1 MQIAKIKMQ
10 NEKLKQIRQDKELE
24 YGSFD
29 ANMNYIGKAWSA
41 LLGLETDIP
50 GHMVANM
57 YVVAK
62 LIRTNQKFKQDTY
75 DDAANYLYQAE
86 LMQKEKHTQDY
97 LDQEKMIEKIAL
109 SKRKDAIDQLH
120 RLNLETRRKLDDSN

>member
-86 LMQKEKHTQDY
+86 LMQKEKHTQDD

>member
-62 LIRTNQKFKQDTY
+62 LIRTNQKYKQDTY
-75 DDAANYLYQAE
+75 DDATNYLYQAE
-86 LMQKEKHTQDY
+86 TMQKEKHTQDD

>member
-1 MQIAKIKMQ
+1 
-10 NEKLKQIRQDKELE
+10 
-24 YGSFD
+24 
-29 ANMNYIGKAWSA
+29 MNYIGKAWSA

-57 YVVAK
+57 YVAAK

-86 LMQKEKHTQDY
+86 LMQKVDLERHQVEIKLPDANTRMH
-97 LDQEKMIEKIAL
+97 EAL
-109 SKRKDAIDQLH
+109 RADHKTNYPKDEPDEQ
-120 RLNLETRRKLDDSN
+120 